1 MMAIDEFL
9 ALLDGV
15 KQLGPYKWT
24 AHCPCTAKHKHGDAN
39 SSLSITLDPAS
50 GKILVYCHTG
60 CAFEEICAELKIKPG
75 DLSPDSI
82 GVDKRKDFLNWY
94 ASQNE
99 LTLQSIYSYDYGE
112 YSDGLAKVR
121 FRKADGRKDF
131 RWIRSDP
138 NSKSGYKMTHDGCR
152 HRLYFAG
159 DPTASIVC
167 VVEGEKD
174 ADRLHRLSGYTAVSA
189 ENGASVSQGGKW
201 RDEYT
206 EQLEGRSVY
215 ILWDNDEVGRR
226 FAEIEAHA
234 LHGHAAH
241 VFMLDLAGVWPDCPE
256 KGDISDAADKLGD
269 DAVKKIL
276 FDLMENTTEFAPID
290 TDKPKKRNF
299 FVDLSQISD
308 EDKTQFVW
316 YPYLPTG
323 EVTLLTAD
331 TKVGKGMLCALLAA
345 RLSSGL
351 GLSDTEYVRCPE
363 GKRAFPD
370 DTPVGTI
377 FLTREDGAK
386 DIKPRFISSGGN
398 ENFLNVVD
406 DTVLDEDGIPF
417 TKKLNLAMD
426 SGLTLLSDM
435 IDAVN
440 AKLIIIDPLADFSG
454 GKNLNNRE
462 EVREL
467 INGIRTEIARKK
479 GVAVVIVHHTK
490 KRGRG
495 DSDYADMISG
505 SHAFREVVRSVV
517 AVEYDPEDPKAAD
530 NPKNTNWRIVM
541 HLEGNRAII
550 GRTVRFY
557 IGPDQ
562 EAVKNKINRVGGHF
576 PVKGDDFETW
586 SDVTPDIYKT
596 AGLRGV
602 SPGTI
607 VRERREKQRIQDS
620 TLDPLKQS
628 VFKLAKTMREKGLSF
643 AKKSYSEFEEENG
656 GSAVW
661 CGRTQNKAL
670 ELLSGVFTANG
681 ISIKPGV
688 KTDRGN
694 ERGFSISLSAENV
707 S

>member
-1 MMAIDEFL
+1 MVFAFLVLRGNAHGGIQMAERKEIDEI
-9 ALLDGV
+9 
-15 KQLGPYKWT
+15 KTK
-24 AHCPCTAKHKHGDAN
+24 CTAEDVARYCGKEPKSGFITLRGEKTPSVKLYSDHYHDYGDQSHGDVI
-39 SSLSITLDPAS
+39 SLWMRITGDNFRTA
-50 GKILVYCHTG
+50 
-60 CAFEEICAELKIKPG
+60 LKKMG
-75 DLSPDSI
+75 DWL
-82 GVDKRKDFLNWY
+82 GV
-94 ASQNE
+94 
-99 LTLQSIYSYDYGE
+99 
-112 YSDGLAKVR
+112 
-121 FRKADGRKDF
+121 
-131 RWIRSDP
+131 
-138 NSKSGYKMTHDGCR
+138 
-152 HRLYFAG
+152 
-159 DPTASIVC
+159 
-167 VVEGEKD
+167 
-174 ADRLHRLSGYTAVSA
+174 
-189 ENGASVSQGGKW
+189 
-201 RDEYT
+201 
-206 EQLEGRSVY
+206 
-215 ILWDNDEVGRR
+215 
-226 FAEIEAHA
+226 
-234 LHGHAAH
+234 
-241 VFMLDLAGVWPDCPE
+241 
-256 KGDISDAADKLGD
+256 
-269 DAVKKIL
+269 
-276 FDLMENTTEFAPID
+276 PID
-290 TDKPKKRNF
+290 TDTLQEWTRETETRKDRIQTTQRKAAQECRMLAEKNEGLSRDIADKEASEGYAQTAAIFRRQSEVELTGDLMEDEHNAELMISTIRLFGGEGGRSDADILENELFGNRSIEADKPKKKKSF
-299 FVDLSQISD
+299 FVDLSKISD
-308 EDKTQFVW
+308 EDKTQFIW
-316 YPYLPTG
+316 FPYLPTG

-406 DTVLDEDGIPF
+406 DTVQDEDGIPF
-417 TKKLNLAMD
+417 TKKLNLATN

-576 PVKGDDFETW
+576 PVKGDDFEIW
-586 SDVTPDIYKT
+586 SDVTPDIYKI

-628 VFKLAKTMREKGLSF
+628 VFKLAKTMKEKGLSF

-694 ERGFSISLSAENV
+694 ERGFSISLSAEKV